1 MDRLTTLLTHFRPQ
15 VKSVSFLQQHEDIP
29 HEQNNK
35 QEFDLSIEN
44 ASEEKHQASQKR
56 VHLSPESSYLLCV
69 CQGKLSF
76 LEQEFMLGENA
87 GEFTQG
93 SILWLAAGTELKL
106 QTLEQEQ
113 DAAIL
118 VCEYDFG
125 LSSLNP
131 LLDTQS
137 KLVGINQE
145 DDIALAIQPILDV
158 LQQELARLS
167 CGFQVVSERLA
178 EALLVQF
185 LRLLMQQKRLPFGL
199 LAALSDDKLARA
211 IVVIHDQPEQ
221 AWTVEKL
228 AQQAGMSRTAFNN
241 AFRDKLGYTPLE
253 YVTLWRMRL
262 ANQKLRQGQHNL
274 AALSLELGYQSET
287 AFRRAFKKNLGFAPG
302 QVRKLQKEERLQLP
316 SAS

>member
-15 VKSVSFLQQHEDIP
+15 VKSVDFLQQHLDKQADLT
-29 HEQNNK
+29 EQATHK
-35 QEFDLSIEN
+35 SVQ
-44 ASEEKHQASQKR
+44 
-56 VHLSPESSYLLCV
+56 LSPNASYLLCV
-69 CQGKLSF
+69 CQGQLSF
-76 LEQEFMLGENA
+76 SEHEFILGEHT
-87 GEFTQG
+87 GMFSQG
-93 SILWLAAGTELKL
+93 SLIWLASGCELKL
-106 QTLEQEQ
+106 HTLEKEL

-137 KLVGINQE
+137 KLVAISQE
-145 DDIALAIQPILDV
+145 DEIALAIQPILNV
-158 LQQELARLS
+158 LLQELDRLS
-167 CGFQVVSERLA
+167 CGFQVVTERLA

-199 LAALSDDKLARA
+199 LATLSDDKLARA
-211 IVVIHDQPEQ
+211 IVAIHDSPEQ
-221 AWTVEKL
+221 AWTVDKL
-228 AQQAGMSRTAFNN
+228 AQEAGMSRTAFNN

-262 ANQKLRQGQHNL
+262 ANQKLRQGQSSV
-274 AALSLELGYQSET
+274 AAISLELGYQSET

-302 QVRKLQKEERLQLP
+302 QIRKQQNQQQQEKPTQIDPL
-316 SAS
+316 AS

>member
-15 VKSVSFLQQHEDIP
+15 VKSVSYLQLHQEID
-29 HEQNNK
+29 EAGDLQTK
-35 QEFDLSIEN
+35 QRSI
-44 ASEEKHQASQKR
+44 
-56 VHLSPESSYLLCV
+56 HLSSESSYLLCV
-69 CQGKLSF
+69 NQGRLSF
-76 LEQEFMLGENA
+76 LEQDFIFGANA

-106 QTLEQEQ
+106 QTLAQEH

-137 KLVGINQE
+137 KLVGIYKT

-158 LQQELARLS
+158 LQQELDRLS
-167 CGFQVVSERLA
+167 CGFQVVTERLS

-211 IVVIHDQPEQ
+211 IVLIHDQPEQ

-228 AQQAGMSRTAFNN
+228 AQEAGMSRTAFNN
-241 AFRDKLGYTPLE
+241 AFRDKLGHTPLE
-253 YVTLWRMRL
+253 YLTLWRMRL

-302 QVRKLQKEERLQLP
+302 QIRKLQKEEKQQKDAQLT
-316 SAS
+316 S

>member
-1 MDRLTTLLTHFRPQ
+1 MDRLTSLLNHFRPQ
-15 VKSVSFLQQHEDIP
+15 VKSVNYVRQHRDNS
-29 HEQNNK
+29 EQASDASLI
-35 QEFDLSIEN
+35 QDAQTN
-44 ASEEKHQASQKR
+44 AS
-56 VHLSPESSYLLCV
+56 LSLSADSSYLLYIA
-69 CQGKLSF
+69 QGTLSF
-76 LEQEFMLGENA
+76 VEQDFMLGAPE
-87 GEFTQG
+87 ETFTQG
-93 SILWLAAGTELKL
+93 SILWLAAGCELKL
-106 QTLEQEQ
+106 DPLAQEQ

-125 LSSLNP
+125 LASLNP

-137 KLVGINQE
+137 KLVGVGQE
-145 DDIALAIQPILDV
+145 DDIALAIAPIMAV
-158 LQQELARLS
+158 LMQELDKLS

-211 IVVIHDQPEQ
+211 IVAIHDQPAQ
-221 AWTVEKL
+221 AWTVERL

-241 AFRDKLGYTPLE
+241 AFRDKLGHTPLE

-302 QVRKLQKEERLQLP
+302 QVRKRQQAEIRQQKSVRQ
-316 SAS
+316 SA

>member
-15 VKSVSFLQQHEDIP
+15 VKSVSYLQLHQETGETDGV
-29 HEQNNK
+29 QTK
-35 QEFDLSIEN
+35 QRSI
-44 ASEEKHQASQKR
+44 
-56 VHLSPESSYLLCV
+56 HLSQTSSYLLCV

-76 LEQEFMLGENA
+76 LEQDFMLGANA

-106 QTLEQEQ
+106 QTLAQEH

-137 KLVGINQE
+137 KLVGIHQT
-145 DDIALAIQPILDV
+145 DDIALAIQPILHV
-158 LQQELARLS
+158 LQQELDRLS
-167 CGFQVVSERLA
+167 CGFQVVTERLS

-211 IVVIHDQPEQ
+211 IVLIHDQPEQ
-221 AWTVEKL
+221 TWTVERL

-262 ANQKLRQGQHNL
+262 ANQKLRQGQQNL

-302 QVRKLQKEERLQLP
+302 QVRKLQKEEKQQKEEKL
-316 SAS
+316 SI

>member
-15 VKSVSFLQQHEDIP
+15 VKSVSYLQLHQEID
-29 HEQNNK
+29 ETGDLQTK
-35 QEFDLSIEN
+35 QRSI
-44 ASEEKHQASQKR
+44 
-56 VHLSPESSYLLCV
+56 HLSSESSYLLCV
-69 CQGKLSF
+69 NQGRLSF
-76 LEQEFMLGENA
+76 LEQDVILGANA

-106 QTLEQEQ
+106 QTLAQEH

-137 KLVGINQE
+137 KLVGIHRT

-158 LQQELARLS
+158 LQQELDCLS
-167 CGFQVVSERLA
+167 CGFQVVTERLS

-211 IVVIHDQPEQ
+211 IVLIHDQPEQ

-228 AQQAGMSRTAFNN
+228 AQEAGMSRTAFNN

-253 YVTLWRMRL
+253 YLTLWRMRL

-302 QVRKLQKEERLQLP
+302 QIRKLQKEEKQQKDTHLT
-316 SAS
+316 S